1 MAVLYLLVK
10 GILERSS
17 RRRDVLNQ
25 VEGGIA
31 APEVVHTE
39 TGRMVGFDDLAEF
52 AHVLEHHVF
61 RELDFNVLRRRAA
74 PLADFDMALQ
84 EKGI

>member
-1 MAVLYLLVK
+1 MLYLLVK

-31 APEVVHTE
+31 APEVVHS
-39 TGRMVGFDDLAEF
+39 VDDLAEF

>member
-1 MAVLYLLVK
+1 MDGV
-10 GILERSS
+10 
-17 RRRDVLNQ
+17 
-25 VEGGIA
+25 
-31 APEVVHTE
+31 
-39 TGRMVGFDDLAEF
+39 DDLAEF

-61 RELDFNVLRRRAA
+61 RELDFNVLRRAA

>member
-1 MAVLYLLVK
+1 MDGV
-10 GILERSS
+10 
-17 RRRDVLNQ
+17 
-25 VEGGIA
+25 
-31 APEVVHTE
+31 
-39 TGRMVGFDDLAEF
+39 DDLAEF

-61 RELDFNVLRRRAA
+61 RELDFNVLWRRAA